1 MPNCRA
7 IYGAIMLAITLIVPT
22 SGQCGPVFDRVMKSG
37 QVRVGIPYN
46 LIPQGF
52 LKSSG
57 EWIGFE
63 VDLAVELAKHLD
75 VKLQQVKVT
84 EQTWGPMLARGQIDA
99 ALCRIRHTR
108 SRESEFDFSVPYF
121 FDAKKILVRK
131 GAFKNAQAL
140 KGHKIATLQGSSS
153 EKAAMDLLREAGDE
167 AAEKNVVSYPDRP
180 ACFLAV
186 GKDEVAGWIDSGMI
200 LLEYASRSP
209 GRFVLLDTAGVVE
222 AVAVAVPQNDSS
234 WRDMINFAIQDMA
247 TDGTLTKIY
256 DKWFG
261 PRTEYPFPS
270 KRSIEIWPE

>member
-1 MPNCRA
+1 MPICRA
-7 IYGAIMLAITLIVPT
+7 ICGVVALTIAVFIPA
-22 SGQCGPVFDRVMKSG
+22 SGQCGPVFDRVMKG
-37 QVRVGIPYN
+37 GHVRLGVPYN

-57 EWIGFE
+57 EWVGFE
-63 VDLAVELAKHLD
+63 VDLATELAKHLD
-75 VKLQQVKVT
+75 LKLDQVKVT
-84 EQTWGPMLARGQIDA
+84 EQTWGPMLARQQIDA

-108 SRESEFDFSVPYF
+108 SRESEFDLSVPYF
-121 FDAKKILVRK
+121 FDAKQVLVRK
-131 GAFKNAQAL
+131 GAFKNVQAL
-140 KGHKIATLQGSSS
+140 KGQKLAALQGSSS
-153 EKAAMDLLREAGDE
+153 EKLAMRILREAGDE

-209 GRFVLLDTAGVVE
+209 GRFEMLDTPGVVE
-222 AVAVAVPQNDSS
+222 AVAVAVPQNDSP

-261 PRTEYPFPS
+261 PNTEYPFPS